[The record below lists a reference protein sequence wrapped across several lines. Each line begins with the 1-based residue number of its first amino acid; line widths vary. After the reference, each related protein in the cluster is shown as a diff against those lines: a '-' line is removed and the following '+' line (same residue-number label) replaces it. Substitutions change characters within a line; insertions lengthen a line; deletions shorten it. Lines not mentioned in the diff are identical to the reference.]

1 MLEPDKFNRLWGDD
15 PPLSA
20 ATRDRLDGLNLT
32 AESRDFLVNTGLPV
46 SAAPYLDF
54 DLNSRRAFLPVH
66 LVWEHCL
73 GSEYGHF
80 RIIGN
85 TGWGDPICIDETCPS
100 RIIYLNHDDEF
111 KMVFV
116 NSSVPQLAH
125 CLLIYREFVQK
136 VRQAGGE
143 DAFLKGSFP
152 KEPWEWV
159 CEQFRQV
166 DDPALDE
173 GAFWANELRIY
184 N

>member
-1 MLEPDKFNRLWGDD
+1 VLEPNSFKSFWGDD
-15 PPLSA
+15 TPLSV
-20 ATRDRLDGLNLT
+20 ATRERLDALNLAT
-32 AESRDFLVNTGLPV
+32 ESRDFLAEAGLPG

-54 DLNSRRAFLPVH
+54 NLNSPTAFSPVH
-66 LVWEHCL
+66 LVWTCL
-73 GSEYGHF
+73 GAEYAHF

-85 TGWGDPICIDETCPS
+85 TAWGDPICIDESCPS
-100 RIIYLNHDDEF
+100 RIIYLNHDDNF
-111 KMVFV
+111 KLVFV

-143 DAFLKGSFP
+143 DAFLKGRFP

-159 CEQFRQV
+159 CEQFQQV